1 MAKGYGASG
10 DILTRTRDGQDLNAI
25 WQSYQDALADF
36 NATRQPLINL
46 LASPVD
52 SIIEDVVQP
61 GQEKFE
67 EATEFGIPV
76 SIRPQPTVTQRAYP
90 FKWYDT
96 RSGYTF
102 QFLAGGPNG
111 TGGATAQQLDAIMN
125 QVMEADNQ
133 LQFEL
138 VMKALFNSANRT
150 AGINGTPYTVTALYN
165 GDGAYIPPF
174 KGQTF
179 NGATHTHYLGSGVAG
194 QLYFDPQ
201 DILDLAGTVE
211 HHGFTRSNGYNIL
224 ILMNPAD
231 AAAGPA
237 KYVRNTAFNN
247 GVGSVTSLYDF
258 IPSQGQN
265 TTLMLPPGYT
275 LQGGMAPNQF
285 AGLEVLGS
293 WGPYLIVQ
301 DYQIPVGYMAA
312 IATQGQSTATAVVG
326 IREHDNPGLRG
337 LVLRPGNNNAYPL
350 IDSFYIRGMGTG
362 VRQRGAAALMQLGT
376 TYTTPTSMAW

>member
-1 MAKGYGASG
+1 MAKGYSTSG
-10 DILTRTRDGQDLNAI
+10 DILTRTRDGQDLNQI
-25 WQSYQDALADF
+25 WQAYQDALAAF
-36 NATRQPLINL
+36 NETRQPLINL

-52 SIIEDVVQP
+52 NIIEDVVQP

-76 SIRPQPTVTQRAYP
+76 SIRPQPKVTQRAYP

-96 RSGYTF
+96 RAGYTF
-102 QFLAGGPNG
+102 QFLAGGPGG
-111 TGGATAQQLDAIMN
+111 TQGATSQQLDNIMN

-150 AGINGTPYTVTALYN
+150 ASINTLPYTVTALYN

-179 NGATHTHYLGSGVAG
+179 NGATHTHYLGSGAG
-194 QLYFDPQ
+194 TTKFDPQ
-201 DILDLAGTVE
+201 DFLDLAGTVE
-211 HHGFTRSNGYNIL
+211 HHGFTRSAGYNII

-231 AAAGPA
+231 AATTVQTFRRG
-237 KYVRNTAFNN
+237 VDFNN
-247 GVGSVTSLYDF
+247 GAATVSSLYDF
-258 IPSQGQN
+258 IPAQGQN

-275 LQGGMAPNQF
+275 LSGGMAPNQF

-312 IATQGQSTATAVVG
+312 IATQGQSTATNVVG
-326 IREHDNPGLRG
+326 IREHENAGLRG

-350 IDSFYIRGMGTG
+350 IDSYYIRGMGTG
-362 VRQRGAAALMQLGT
+362 VRQRGAAALMQVGVAS
-376 TYTTPTSMAW
+376 YTTPASMAW